1 LAAVAFFAASVTI
14 VAKPMVSEIVGRDAE
29 IASLRTFIDEA
40 EAGQVAPLL
49 EGEVGIGKSML
60 WEAAVA

>member
-1 LAAVAFFAASVTI
+1 
-14 VAKPMVSEIVGRDAE
+14 MVSEIVGRDAE
-29 IASLRTFIDEA
+29 LASLRTFIDEA

-49 EGEVGIGKSML
+49 EGEAGIGKSLL